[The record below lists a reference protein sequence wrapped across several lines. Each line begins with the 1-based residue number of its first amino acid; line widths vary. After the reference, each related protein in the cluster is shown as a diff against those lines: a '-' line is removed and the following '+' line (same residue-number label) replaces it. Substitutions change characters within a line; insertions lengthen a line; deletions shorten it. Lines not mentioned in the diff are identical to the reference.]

1 MRARVHS
8 EREEIEQAIADYSKA
23 IELRASDDSL
33 YSGRGF
39 AALKKGDKAA
49 AVEDFSKAIEL
60 KPDEGAYYTAR
71 SYVYV
76 SQGDSAKAI
85 DDFTRLM
92 ALKPDDKDLILR
104 RANLYLKL
112 NKPNE
117 ALADY
122 EKILTKDP
130 QNVIALAGKGE
141 AIAKQGNRR
150 AGAEELQKALQIASD
165 PKEKEEI
172 QTKLREIGVGPL
184 Q

>member
-1 MRARVHS
+1 L
-8 EREEIEQAIADYSKA
+8 IA
-23 IELRASDDSL
+23 LN
-33 YSGRGF
+33 
-39 AALKKGDKAA
+39 
-49 AVEDFSKAIEL
+49 
-60 KPDEGAYYTAR
+60 
-71 SYVYV
+71 
-76 SQGDSAKAI
+76 
-85 DDFTRLM
+85 
-92 ALKPDDKDLILR
+92 PDDEDLILR

-122 EKILTKDP
+122 EKVLTKDP
-130 QNVIALAGKGE
+130 QNVVALAGKGE

-165 PKEKEEI
+165 PKQKEGI